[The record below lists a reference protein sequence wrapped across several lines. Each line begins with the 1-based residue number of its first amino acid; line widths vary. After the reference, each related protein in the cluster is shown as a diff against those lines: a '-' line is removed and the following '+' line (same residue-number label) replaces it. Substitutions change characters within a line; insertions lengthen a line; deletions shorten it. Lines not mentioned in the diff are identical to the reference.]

1 MPWSE
6 VSTMSLRC
14 EFVLLSLKSGAN
26 IAELCR
32 RYGISRK
39 TGYKWQRRFLK
50 SGPEALA
57 DRSRRPQRSP
67 QRTSAAL
74 RQAVVQLRR
83 QRYWGGRKIR
93 KRLQTLG
100 HQHVPAAS
108 TISGILS
115 REGLIDQSQSFK
127 HRPMQRF
134 ERAHPNEL
142 WQMDF
147 KGHFAIDTGRCH
159 PLTVLDDHS
168 RYSMA
173 LRACSNERGT
183 TVQSELTRTFRH
195 YGLPERMLMD
205 NGSPW
210 GTADAEHALTPL
222 TVWLMRLG
230 IRIAHSRA
238 HHPQTHGKEERFHR
252 SLDVELIQR
261 CRFRD
266 LAHCQQHFDSWREIY
281 NLERP
286 HESLGMQVPAER
298 YRPSPRA
305 FPEHLSAIEYGPGD
319 VVRKVQQHG
328 ILKFETRRLRVGK
341 ALRGYPVA
349 LRATTSSAIWH
360 VYFCNQRV
368 AILDLRRPRG

>member
-1 MPWSE
+1 MPWGE

-14 EFVLLSLKSGAN
+14 EFVLLSLKQGAN

-32 RYGISRK
+32 RFQISRK
-39 TGYKWQRRFLK
+39 TGYKWRQRFLAEG
-50 SGPEALA
+50 SGALV

-67 QRTSAAL
+67 ERTCAAV
-74 RQAVVQLRR
+74 RQAVVRLRR
-83 QRYWGGRKIR
+83 QRHWGGRKIR

-100 HQHVPAAS
+100 HQQVPAAS
-108 TISGILS
+108 TISGILR
-115 REGLIDQSQSFK
+115 REGLIDPGESLK
-127 HRPMQRF
+127 HRPLQRF

-147 KGHFAIDTGRCH
+147 KGHFGIGTGRCH

-183 TVQSELTRTFRH
+183 TVQHELTHTFRR
-195 YGLPERMLMD
+195 YGLPEQMLMD

-210 GTADAEHALTPL
+210 GSDAEHVLTPL
-222 TVWLMRLG
+222 TVWLIRLG
-230 IRIAHSRA
+230 IRIAHARA
-238 HHPQTHGKEERFHR
+238 YHPQTQGKEERFHR

-261 CRFRD
+261 CSFRD
-266 LAHCQQHFDSWREIY
+266 LAHCQRRFDSWRDIY

-286 HESLGMQVPAER
+286 HESLNMQVPAQR

-305 FPEHLSAIEYGPGD
+305 FPEYLPTIEYAAGD
-319 VVRKVQQHG
+319 HVRHVQDHG
-328 ILKFETRRLRVGK
+328 NLSFNGRAFRIGK

-349 LRATTSSAIWH
+349 LRPTRSASKWH
-360 VYFCNQRV
+360 VFFCNQRV
-368 AILDLRRPRG
+368 ATIDLRRPRG